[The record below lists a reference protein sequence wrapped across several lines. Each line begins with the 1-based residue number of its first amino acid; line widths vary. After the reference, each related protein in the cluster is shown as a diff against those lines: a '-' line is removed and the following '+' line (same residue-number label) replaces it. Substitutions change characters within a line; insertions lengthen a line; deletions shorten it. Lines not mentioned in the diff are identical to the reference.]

1 MPTGPEEE
9 MHATIQISFSIV
21 VKKNPSFLVFILLPV
36 LSDDMWAEMQFVNL
50 SHPTFLEFFIR
61 QLFSNKSYF
70 VLLWGRWKKGKGLG
84 R

>member
-36 LSDDMWAEMQFVNL
+36 LSDDMWDEMQFVWHY

-61 QLFSNKSYF
+61 QLFSNKSYC
-70 VLLWGRWKKGKGLG
+70 
-84 R
+84 